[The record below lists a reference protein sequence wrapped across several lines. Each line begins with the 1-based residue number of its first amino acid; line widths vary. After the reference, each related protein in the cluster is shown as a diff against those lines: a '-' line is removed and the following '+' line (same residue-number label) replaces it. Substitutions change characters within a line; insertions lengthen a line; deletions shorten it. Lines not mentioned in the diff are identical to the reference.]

1 MESAKSVNLLVECDI
16 TWYKRKDYDTS
27 VHFIFAVCTISP
39 CVLMCWPLDTI
50 YHVIDSVCMVH
61 GWYILDKR

>member
-39 CVLMCWPLDTI
+39 CVMMC
-50 YHVIDSVCMVH
+50 
-61 GWYILDKR
+61 